1 MHAEI
6 ARCYEGLALRRAGTE
21 FGKTGMSGTV
31 GGTGQGHT
39 GGGRTANGL
48 RASIEDLPGS
58 LIRAVAEPNMGR
70 EGLLRLWFGE
80 PDVPTPQFIKD
91 AATAA
96 LADNQ
101 VFYAQNRGVPL
112 LRQTISDY
120 ASALH
125 GKPIGIDRITVTGSG
140 MNAIMMVSE
149 ALISAGDNLVAV
161 GPIWPNCKET
171 VRIMDGEPRQV
182 ALHLGAD
189 GRWHLDID
197 ELFAAC
203 DERTRA
209 IFINSPGN
217 PTGWVMPRDE
227 QRAVLEEC
235 RKRGIW
241 LIGDEV
247 YTRLAYESDLN
258 LGRAPSFLDIC
269 EPEDRVIVINSF
281 SKSWSMTGWRLGWLT
296 HPADAGHAFEKLV
309 EYNIANPTT
318 FVQYAGVVAIREG
331 EPFVQETL
339 ERYRRNRDIVVQ
351 RLGAMKRVT
360 LSRPEGAF
368 YAFFAV
374 DGMTDSVTFAQKLI
388 DECGVGLAPGRAF
401 SADGEGWMRLCF
413 AADTATVSAAMDRLE
428 PVLG

>member
-1 MHAEI
+1 MSEQPS
-6 ARCYEGLALRRAGTE
+6 GTE
-21 FGKTGMSGTV
+21 P
-31 GGTGQGHT
+31 
-39 GGGRTANGL
+39 GRTANGL
-48 RASIEDLPGS
+48 RRSIEDLPGS

-182 ALHLGAD
+182 ALHLGAV

-203 DERTRA
+203 DARTRA

-217 PTGWVMPRDE
+217 PTGWVMPRSE

-235 RKRGIW
+235 RRRGIW

-247 YTRLAYESDLN
+247 YTRLAYETDLP

-331 EPFVQETL
+331 EPFVQETI

-374 DGMTDSVTFAQKLI
+374 DGMTDSVAFAQKLI

-428 PVLG
+428 SILG